1 MPLSPQ
7 QKKDLE
13 AEMQQYVGKPIGP
26 PRIAR
31 DAVNEPMIRQWCD
44 AMGDTNPIY
53 LDPAQ
58 AKESCHGGI
67 VAPPA
72 MLPAWTMQGW
82 EMAAGY
88 DEPRN
93 NEHRLHKLLTD
104 HGYASVVATN
114 TEETYTRYLRPG
126 EVVTAEIFI
135 DSVSEEKATALG
147 IGYFIN
153 TRTLYTDQDGQELGS
168 QTFRVLK
175 FIPAQQ
181 PQAAT
186 EGSQAAPSVPGRIRP
201 PMGHDNSWWWERVAE
216 GVIPLQKC
224 NGCDTLLHPPRPMCG
239 QCRSTDLGHI
249 EASGVGEIYSFTVI
263 HHPQFPG
270 YGFPIIAILVQLEEG
285 PRMVSNLVECR
296 PEDVHVGMPVQ
307 GFILEEEDGF
317 KLPVFRPVS
326 SPSSAGSG
334 SSPSSA
340 S

>member
-1 MPLSPQ
+1 MQAWILPGLDMALGEDDPNDK
-7 QKKDLE
+7 QKELH
-13 AEMQQYVGKPIGP
+13 
-26 PRIAR
+26 RILT
-31 DAVNEPMIRQWCD
+31 E
-44 AMGDTNPIY
+44 
-53 LDPAQ
+53 
-58 AKESCHGGI
+58 
-67 VAPPA
+67 
-72 MLPAWTMQGW
+72 
-82 EMAAGY
+82 AGY
-88 DEPRN
+88 A
-93 NEHRLHKLLTD
+93 
-104 HGYASVVATN
+104 GVVATDC
-114 TEETYTRYLRPG
+114 EQEYTRYLRPG
-126 EVVTAEIFI
+126 DRVSAVTVIEAI
-135 DSVSEEKATALG
+135 SEQKATALG

-317 KLPVFRPVS
+317 KRPVFRPVSSASSGS

>member
-93 NEHRLHKLLTD
+93 NEHRLNSANFQNSLKAAWRGPFLFPRRRVSGLL
-104 HGYASVVATN
+104 
-114 TEETYTRYLRPG
+114 
-126 EVVTAEIFI
+126 
-135 DSVSEEKATALG
+135 DS
-147 IGYFIN
+147 
-153 TRTLYTDQDGQELGS
+153 Q
-168 QTFRVLK
+168 
-175 FIPAQQ
+175 
-181 PQAAT
+181 
-186 EGSQAAPSVPGRIRP
+186 
-201 PMGHDNSWWWERVAE
+201 
-216 GVIPLQKC
+216 
-224 NGCDTLLHPPRPMCG
+224 
-239 QCRSTDLGHI
+239 
-249 EASGVGEIYSFTVI
+249 
-263 HHPQFPG
+263 
-270 YGFPIIAILVQLEEG
+270 
-285 PRMVSNLVECR
+285 
-296 PEDVHVGMPVQ
+296 
-307 GFILEEEDGF
+307 
-317 KLPVFRPVS
+317 
-326 SPSSAGSG
+326 
-334 SSPSSA
+334 
-340 S
+340 